1 MKRSILISTLLLLAS
16 LVNAQDSK
24 FSIGITGSP
33 DIYNYEFKP
42 IPDFYHTYKTKTN
55 YSIGLSVSYNFAER
69 FSVKSGL
76 LYSTKG
82 YILNY
87 SWIGAEPN
95 DPFIPV
101 ESNMNINYLDVPV
114 LISYD
119 FLQLDKLSLFT
130 SSGIVA
136 SFLIDE
142 NETSTMGDGS
152 EKETDFSRVMFNQS
166 FNNTLVAI
174 DLEVGLNYNINQKV
188 YVSVAPYLRFGLDK
202 ISDEVLESNPI
213 SYGASL
219 GLHVNLSGSLALK

>member
-1 MKRSILISTLLLLAS
+1 MKKSILISTLLLLAS

-33 DIYNYEFKP
+33 DFYNYEFNP
-42 IPDFYHTYKTKTN
+42 IPGFYHTYKTKTN
-55 YSIGLSVSYNFAER
+55 YSIGLSVSYSFTER

-87 SWIGAEPN
+87 SWMGAEPN
-95 DPFIPV
+95 DPFVPV
-101 ESNMNINYLDVPV
+101 ESCLNVNYLDIPV
-114 LISYD
+114 LVSYE
-119 FLQLDKLSLFT
+119 FLQLEKLSLF
-130 SSGIVA
+130 SSTGIVT

-142 NETSTMGDGS
+142 SETSTMGDGS

-166 FNNTLVAI
+166 FNNTLVVI
-174 DLEVGLNYNINQKV
+174 DLEVGLNYNFNQRV
-188 YVSVAPYLRFGLDK
+188 YVSAAPYLRFGLDK
-202 ISDEVLESNPI
+202 ISDEVLESNPL

-219 GLHVNLSGSLALK
+219 GLHVNL